1 MTNSHGLPTLLAA
14 AAATLLLAACGGGG
28 SVDDGVPS
36 NASREDKEQ
45 AFFSCLRKA
54 GVEVEARTVDGGRGK
69 AVSIKVPRG
78 VSKTRM
84 GTIEK
89 DCAKKTGGGPGR
101 GKPMSKAEQAKFLD
115 QALKFSRCMRA
126 QGINMPDPV
135 ADGGG
140 IRIGGPGKNGINPES
155 PAFQRAQQ
163 SCASFMPKKFGVSSK
178 GGGGPK
184 ESGPSVSSSGAGAK

>member
-1 MTNSHGLPTLLAA
+1 MTTKHGLPTIFCAT
-14 AAATLLLAACGGGG
+14 AATLLLAACGGGASAG
-28 SVDDGVPS
+28 DDLS
-36 NASREDKEQ
+36 SESSREDKEQ

-54 GVEVEARTVDGGRGK
+54 GVEVNARTVDGGRGK
-69 AVSIKVPRG
+69 NVEIRVPRG

-101 GKPMSKAEQAKFLD
+101 GEPMTKAEQAKFLD

-135 ADGGG
+135 ASGGG
-140 IRIGGPGKNGINPES
+140 IRVGGPGKDGIDPES
-155 PAFQRAQQ
+155 PAFQRAQKE
-163 SCASFMPKKFGVSSK
+163 CASFMPGKFGLKAK

-184 ESGPSVSSSGAGAK
+184 DGGPSVSSSAKPAE